1 MGLYCNICEREFAH
15 ESSRSR
21 HNCEEAEKYSCDICQ
36 KQFKR
41 KDNLKRHE
49 NSKKP
54 CKPIESFPCTICE
67 KELLTRHVKNVHCK
81 PKKSF
86 PCNNCEKVFNY
97 RRLLTTHMKSH
108 KKETNYVSPTV
119 LTPTVFIPSFPL
131 PSVQSC
137 SRDLNS
143 SCSSGSEVEFEFDE
157 SIRSMAFERESGMN
171 FYIV

>member
-1 MGLYCNICEREFAH
+1 MGLYCNICKREFAH

-67 KELLTRHVKNVHCK
+67 KEFYKNWLLTRHVKNL
-81 PKKSF
+81 
-86 PCNNCEKVFNY
+86 NCASEAGAPVFALVKGPENSTL
-97 RRLLTTHMKSH
+97 RNSQIEWH
-108 KKETNYVSPTV
+108 KTISS
-119 LTPTVFIPSFPL
+119 VFL
-131 PSVQSC
+131 
-137 SRDLNS
+137 R
-143 SCSSGSEVEFEFDE
+143 
-157 SIRSMAFERESGMN
+157 
-171 FYIV
+171 